1 MALVLDCSISL
12 SWFFPDEKSAFTE
25 AALDLVALEE
35 CWVPLVWRLEFANAL
50 LVAERRRRLTR
61 GERQQVLDEASRLR
75 MRVDAAVPELR
86 AISDLAERH
95 ELSTYDAAYLELAAR
110 QGATLVTLDKVL
122 AAAAVHARVPV
133 HAPGRTS
140 AAQMRARYNI

>member
-1 MALVLDCSISL
+1 MALVLDCSIAL
-12 SWFFPDEKSAFTE
+12 SWFFPDEKTAFSE

-35 CWVPLVWRLEFANAL
+35 CWVPAVWRLEFPNAL

-61 GERQQVLDEASRLR
+61 DERLQVLDEAVRLR
-75 MRVDAAVPELR
+75 LRVDATVPELR

-95 ELSTYDAAYLELAAR
+95 ALSTYDAAYLELAAR
-110 QGATLVTLDKVL
+110 QGAALITLDKDL
-122 AAAAVHARVPV
+122 AAAAASAGVAV

-140 AAQMRARYNI
+140 AAQMRERYNR